1 MESWLAAL
9 PADWREQ
16 PQHLQLWLKE
26 LPENWK
32 NNSLADLRSNSMH
45 TKLGDIKSLDPLNP
59 TSDKRMIN
67 KEDIVAGLSR
77 RDKLIIEVMEEKG
90 DF

>member
-16 PQHLQLWLKE
+16 PPNLQLWLKE
-26 LPENWK
+26 LPETWR

-45 TKLGDIKSLDPLNP
+45 TKLGDIKNEDPLNP
-59 TSDKRMIN
+59 TTDKYIYDQQGRQCGWAVKTRQFN
-67 KEDIVAGLSR
+67 H
-77 RDKLIIEVMEEKG
+77 
-90 DF
+90 